1 MSGISDAN
9 FEKYI
14 SKMLPHTIEL
24 IQSLFIHNFSG
35 REDIITEIQEKVL
48 RRGRTHPEE
57 LQTRLAGY
65 PRKDDNI
72 IKTDKV

>member
-1 MSGISDAN
+1 MQSSFLSD
-9 FEKYI
+9 
-14 SKMLPHTIEL
+14 
-24 IQSLFIHNFSG
+24 FSG

-48 RRGRTHPEE
+48 AYSRTHPEE

-65 PRKDDNI
+65 PRKDDNV